1 MYGCLGI
8 WVDSPAQ
15 VARKSHR
22 GVQSAV
28 LPPAGIQSPAPQQP
42 SDLIGQMF
50 QTMLRTLAPM
60 CGGAGAQGSGE
71 PAIQFLGG
79 SAPATPFPPARAA
92 ILDRPRLPAAAAADL
107 GTFPQ
112 FTDGGEEATPAA
124 AGGNDEEDEEEED
137 DDDALGKMEKAA
149 GVNKKPAGVKK
160 RPAAKAKAHGKAK
173 AKAKAHSKAKA
184 KTHGCAMAKAKG
196 KGEAYLKAYKAKYK
210 ADRAAGYDHLK
221 AMDHA
226 QRAGQRAMKG

>member
-1 MYGCLGI
+1 MYGCLGV

-22 GVQSAV
+22 GIQSAV
-28 LPPAGIQSPAPQQP
+28 LPSAGIQSPAPQQP

-79 SAPATPFPPARAA
+79 SAPAAPFPPARAA

-107 GTFPQ
+107 GTFPPV
-112 FTDGGEEATPAA
+112 TDGGEDATPAA
-124 AGGNDEEDEEEED
+124 AGGTDEEEE

-149 GVNKKPAGVKK
+149 GVKKK
-160 RPAAKAKAHGKAK
+160 PAAKAKAHGK

-221 AMDHA
+221 AMEHA
-226 QRAGQRAMKG
+226 QRAGQRTMKG

>member
-79 SAPATPFPPARAA
+79 PAFAAPFPPARAA

-107 GTFPQ
+107 GTFPPA
-112 FTDGGEEATPAA
+112 TDGGEDATPAA
-124 AGGNDEEDEEEED
+124 AGGTDEEEE

-149 GVNKKPAGVKK
+149 GVKKKPAGMKK
-160 RPAAKAKAHGKAK
+160 KPAAKAKAHGKAK

-196 KGEAYLKAYKAKYK
+196 KGEVYLKAYKAKYK